1 MSDEERTKE
10 KRRVY
15 LCSNCNGGCSSNSN
29 TSSTTEE
36 MKNLLTTY
44 LGLSF
49 SVFLGLL
56 PKYSLTYVT
65 SLQSRN
71 RVLALRLFEAEEQL
85 RQVRARRKEDG
96 RANARAAE
104 ILAEHRS
111 AWLETEHSLLNR
123 LEDAQAVVSE
133 LRAQVESLER
143 ELLVARSTTAI
154 VASGENA
161 VARREKT
168 EDGEEEREE
177 EGEVSEEE
185 VDEEERVLLYEEGDE
200 EGLELDEMAAILY
213 QQSLKMPLLSMDGHG
228 LGTQNNAICHST
240 DSNWFGPSNSSA
252 KPIPDFNPWQS
263 LNYDSVDPMG
273 DLKHVTTRESPWKT
287 DLESSCVP
295 SKMRVLEE
303 ELTNLEN
310 LGKGDISKIPSL
322 MRKQAKRYQSLSV
335 RIDDLCKR
343 MRASDPYDP
352 AIGAELRIQRQT
364 EFLMEAKHLRHRATE
379 TRVKLNTVQSE
390 TLNISIFSFGEEFT
404 PEAKLR
410 TRRSLDSI
418 RNNFK
423 EIQRNLEVWLARI
436 LGDLEGMSRMREY
449 SNMW

>member
-1 MSDEERTKE
+1 MSDEEGIKE
-10 KRRVY
+10 KPRVSPN
-15 LCSNCNGGCSSNSN
+15 SNCNAGCSS
-29 TSSTTEE
+29 TSTSTSTEE
-36 MKNLLTTY
+36 IKKVLTTY

-56 PKYSLTYVT
+56 PKHSLSYVT

-71 RVLALRLFEAEEQL
+71 RVLALRLFEAEDQL
-85 RQVRARRKEDG
+85 RQIRARRKEDG
-96 RANARAAE
+96 RANARATE

-111 AWLETEHSLLNR
+111 AWLETERNLLNR
-123 LEDAQAVVSE
+123 LEDTQAVESE

-143 ELLVARSTTAI
+143 ELLVARSTNA
-154 VASGENA
+154 VVGSGENA
-161 VARREKT
+161 VDGREKT
-168 EDGEEEREE
+168 EDGEEDREE
-177 EGEVSEEE
+177 EGEISEEE
-185 VDEEERVLLYEEGDE
+185 VDEEERVLLYEEGGE
-200 EGLELDEMAAILY
+200 EGLELDEMAAIFY

-228 LGTQNNAICHST
+228 LGPQNNAIFHST
-240 DSNWFGPSNSSA
+240 DANWYHLSNPSA
-252 KPIPDFNPWQS
+252 KPIPDYNPWQS
-263 LNYDSVDPMG
+263 LNYDSVDPMDG
-273 DLKHVTTRESPWKT
+273 LKHVTARQAPWKI
-287 DLESSCVP
+287 DLESSGVP
-295 SKMRVLEE
+295 SKLRALEE

-322 MRKQAKRYQSLSV
+322 MRKQAKRYQSLAV

-343 MRASDPYDP
+343 MRASDPSNP

-364 EFLMEAKHLRHRATE
+364 EFLMEAKHLQHRATE

-390 TLNISIFSFGEEFT
+390 TLNISIYSFGEEFS

-449 SNMW
+449 SNLW